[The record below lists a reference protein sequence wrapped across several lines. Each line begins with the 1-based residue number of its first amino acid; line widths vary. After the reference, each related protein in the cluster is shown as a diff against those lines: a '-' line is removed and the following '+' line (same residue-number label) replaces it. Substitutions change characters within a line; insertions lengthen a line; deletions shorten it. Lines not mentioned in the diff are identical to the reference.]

1 MRVYARDRRRDR
13 LREPDTL
20 RELAA
25 AAPDHPILKLQRAAG
40 NRAVA
45 LLLREPQ
52 ASGGAG
58 QPGGVQNVP
67 IGRPPA
73 AQVSPTEAGKGGTP
87 PGNVA
92 FTGAGPAA
100 PATPGPSPDPKP
112 PDADQSTPHL
122 DPTLTVDPFN
132 VTVSLTIADLHAWRA
147 STRLADVDFLADP
160 SASVSVGT
168 DQSHAVAAQAAV
180 NLVLVHV
187 KGNGDSVLDLG
198 FGPAVSAGGGTT
210 TVSGQGTA
218 ELHIT
223 EKASITF
230 TATITPTPN
239 ASGGLDVSSSAVV
252 GTAWHF

>member
-1 MRVYARDRRRDR
+1 VHARKR
-13 LREPDTL
+13 LREPEAL
-20 RELAA
+20 RELVAA
-25 AAPDHPILKLQRAAG
+25 AVPEHPVLKLQRAAG

-52 ASGGAG
+52 ATGGAG

-67 IGRPPA
+67 IGQPAPAQVNETQGATPPA
-73 AQVSPTEAGKGGTP
+73 
-87 PGNVA
+87 NVT
-92 FTGAGPAA
+92 FTGGGSAA
-100 PATPGPSPDPKP
+100 PATPGPAPDPKAP
-112 PDADQSTPHL
+112 EPPHL

-147 STRLADVDFLADP
+147 RTRLADVDFLADP

-168 DQSHAVAAQAAV
+168 DPAHAVAGQAAV

-198 FGPAVSAGGGTT
+198 FGPAVSTDGSTT

-239 ASGGLDVSSSAVV
+239 ASGGLDLNSSAVV